1 MKVLDRYILKAFIH
15 KFILVLL
22 SLVGIYVIVDFFER
36 IRMFLSNDA
45 TAVQVVSY
53 FLYQIPMI
61 VSLLLPVSVLLG
73 TLITFS
79 TLSKNS
85 EITALRAGGVSLYR
99 IAFPVLILA
108 AGISLCSFLLSEYI
122 TPVTNQRAKHITY
135 VEVQKRGQQLKVFGQ
150 NEIWYRGRDGIYHFR
165 HFDPDTSTLRGIT
178 IHYLDPWNGSVS
190 RRVDAERAEWNGKA
204 WVFHDLLVTS
214 FPLGDFPNLE
224 KAASLKADLPEKPED
239 FLVVQKDADE
249 MGYGELKKFIG
260 KIQSEGYDATRYRA
274 DLYGKAAFPF
284 VSLILAVMGISFS
297 LLRSERSGGISLAIT
312 AGVLIGFSYWI
323 VFAIA
328 LSLGRSGACPP
339 LLSAWLANFLF
350 GGAAMIMFLKVRT

>member
-1 MKVLDRYILKAFIH
+1 MKVLDRYILRESIK
-15 KFILVLL
+15 KFILILL
-22 SLVGIYVIVDFFER
+22 SLTGIYMTVDFFER

-45 TAVQVVSY
+45 TAAQVVSY
-53 FLYQIPMI
+53 FLYEIPMI

-85 EITALRAGGVSLYR
+85 EITALRASGVSLYR
-99 IAFPVLILA
+99 ISFPVLLLA
-108 AGISLCSFLLSEYI
+108 AGISLFSFFLSEYI
-122 TPVTNQRAKHITY
+122 TPATNQRAKHIEY
-135 VEVQKRGQQLKVFGQ
+135 VEVQKRGRKLTVFGQ

-165 HFDPDTSTLRGIT
+165 HFDPDTLMLKGIT
-178 IHYLDPWNGSVS
+178 IHYINPWDGNVS
-190 RRVDAERAEWNGKA
+190 RRVDAERAEWNGKE
-204 WVFHDLLVTS
+204 WTFHDLLVAT

-224 KAASLKADLPEKPED
+224 KKSTMTADLPETPED
-239 FLVVQKDADE
+239 FMVVQKEADE

-297 LLRSERSGGISLAIT
+297 LLRSERSGGISMAIT
-312 AGVLIGFSYWI
+312 VGVLIGFSYWI
-323 VFAIA
+323 VFAVA
-328 LSLGRSGACPP
+328 LSLGRSGAWPP
-339 LLSAWLANFLF
+339 LISAWLANILF
-350 GGAAMIMFLKVRT
+350 GGAAAIMFLKVRT